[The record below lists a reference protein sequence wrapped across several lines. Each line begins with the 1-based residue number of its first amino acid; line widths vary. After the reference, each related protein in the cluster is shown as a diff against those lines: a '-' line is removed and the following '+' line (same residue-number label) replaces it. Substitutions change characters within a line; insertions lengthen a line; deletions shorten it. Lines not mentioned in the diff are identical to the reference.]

1 MPVARRDSFVAGAG
15 RDVPFGLTSR
25 IFIGIAL
32 IVSTVLVVV
41 LILASLSARR
51 AVNATMRRGLEQS
64 ADLAAQ
70 FLAGRERSLA
80 GGAKVFVQGPYFRAL
95 VAGRRRDDIL
105 DQTFEAAEQLGADW
119 VFITDERGFLLA
131 KSDEPAALGDAMGSV
146 PLIAGALQGRVTTGF
161 GVSRDSLLF
170 QAVAVPIV
178 VPGAAPVGVLVA
190 TKIVD
195 SALARDI
202 SSASNGDILF
212 YAFDTHGTPRVA
224 ASTLPKSVDIQ
235 RLLPAQRNGT
245 RAVIPSA
252 SIGSGS
258 YALQGNSVTTSGGD
272 VVGGFVVLRSR
283 DAERTGITAIR
294 RSLLIASLVGLL
306 LALGASYLAA
316 RRIARPLRAFANAA
330 RRAAEGDYSV
340 ENAGGAGLDALERSD
355 EIGVLGSAFSELL
368 TDLRERKSLAG
379 FVGAPKYQ
387 RGEEP
392 SAPATE
398 TPPLSIV
405 RGGSAARGPVVP
417 AIVPEHLGEPRK
429 ELQRAAGEEATPLL
443 AARFELRELIGAG
456 GNGLVY
462 RAVDRSLNAVI
473 AVKILRLEALD
484 ADAGALE
491 RLKEEIRLARQ
502 VTHRN
507 VVRTHDLGVSG
518 ETHFITME
526 LVDGPSLAD
535 IIAAH
540 GALPEDAV
548 LAIARQLFRALS
560 VAHAQGV
567 IHGDLK
573 PQNVLLNAD
582 GVVKVADFGLAR
594 LATHRG
600 APPDIAGAQV
610 GTPEYMAPEQ
620 LIGEAAHELTDIYA
634 AGVLLREC
642 MTGISPRQADTPLKF
657 ISSKLRVPDESRV
670 TAPMRIRSD
679 ASSLESLVA
688 EMSSHDPARRPAS
701 AEIVSELLQRVAI
714 G

>member
-1 MPVARRDSFVAGAG
+1 MAVANRDSAAAAG

-25 IFIGIAL
+25 IFVGIAL
-32 IVSTVLVVV
+32 IVSTVLAVV

-51 AVNATMRRGLEQS
+51 AVDATMRRGLEQS

-161 GVSRDSLLF
+161 GISRDSLLF

-195 SALARDI
+195 STLARDI
-202 SSASNGDILF
+202 SSASNGDIVF
-212 YAFDTHGTPRVA
+212 YAFDTHGIPRIA
-224 ASTLPKSVDIQ
+224 ASTLPKSVDIK

-252 SIGSGS
+252 SIGGES

-272 VVGGFVVLRSR
+272 VVGGFIVLRSR

-340 ENAGGAGLDALERSD
+340 ENAGGAGLDAFERSD

-368 TDLRERKSLAG
+368 TDLRDRKSL
-379 FVGAPKYQ
+379 VELLGAPRGQ
-387 RGEEP
+387 RTEEP
-392 SAPATE
+392 VKPPSE
-398 TPPLSIV
+398 TPALSIV
-405 RGGSAARGPVVP
+405 RGGSAARGPVVA
-417 AIVPEHLGEPRK
+417 AIAPEHDVEPRK
-429 ELQRAAGEEATPLL
+429 ELRRAAGEEVAPLL

-462 RAVDRSLNAVI
+462 RAVDRSLNSVI
-473 AVKILRLEALD
+473 AIKILRLEALE

-526 LVDGPSLAD
+526 FVDGPSLAD

-540 GALPEDAV
+540 GPLPKDAV
-548 LAIARQLFRALS
+548 LSIARQLFRALS
-560 VAHAQGV
+560 VAHGQGV

-620 LIGEAAHELTDIYA
+620 LIGEAANERTDIYA
-634 AGVLLREC
+634 AGVLLSEC

-657 ISSKLRVPDESRV
+657 ISSRLRVPDESRR
-670 TAPMRIRSD
+670 AEPIRMRSD
-679 ASSLESLVA
+679 ANSLESLIA

-701 AEIVSELLQRVAI
+701 AEIVSELLQRIAI

>member
-1 MPVARRDSFVAGAG
+1 MPVANRDSIAAAG

-32 IVSTVLVVV
+32 IVSTVLAVV

-51 AVNATMRRGLEQS
+51 AVDATMRRGLEQS

-146 PLIAGALQGRVTTGF
+146 PLIAGALQGRVMTGF
-161 GVSRDSLLF
+161 GISRDSLLF

-190 TKIVD
+190 TRIVD
-195 SALARDI
+195 STLARDI
-202 SSASNGDILF
+202 SSASNGDIVF
-212 YAFDTHGTPRVA
+212 YAFDTHGIPRVA

-245 RAVIPSA
+245 RSVIPSA
-252 SIGSGS
+252 SIGGES

-272 VVGGFVVLRSR
+272 VVGGFIVLRSR

-340 ENAGGAGLDALERSD
+340 ENAGGAGLDAFERSD
-355 EIGVLGSAFSELL
+355 EIGVLGTAFSELL
-368 TDLRERKSLAG
+368 TDLRDRKSLVELLG
-379 FVGAPKYQ
+379 VPRTQ
-387 RGEEP
+387 RSEEP
-392 SAPATE
+392 AAPTTE
-398 TPPLSIV
+398 TPALSIV
-405 RGGSAARGPVVP
+405 RGGSAARGPVVA
-417 AIVPEHLGEPRK
+417 AIAPEHVVEPRK
-429 ELQRAAGEEATPLL
+429 ELRRAAGGEAVPLL

-462 RAVDRSLNAVI
+462 RAIDRSLNSVI
-473 AVKILRLEALD
+473 AIKILRLEALE

-526 LVDGPSLAD
+526 FVDGPSLAD

-540 GALPEDAV
+540 GPLPQDAV
-548 LAIARQLFRALS
+548 LSIARQLFRALS
-560 VAHAQGV
+560 VAHGQGV

-600 APPDIAGAQV
+600 VPPDIAGAQV

-620 LIGEAAHELTDIYA
+620 LIGEAANERTDIYA
-634 AGVLLREC
+634 AGVLLSEC
-642 MTGISPRQADTPLKF
+642 VTGISPRQADTPLKF
-657 ISSKLRVPDESRV
+657 ISSKLRAPDQGH
-670 TAPMRIRSD
+670 AAKAIRIRSD
-679 ASSLESLVA
+679 TNSLESLIA

-701 AEIVSELLQRVAI
+701 AEIVSELLQRIAI

>member
-1 MPVARRDSFVAGAG
+1 MPVANRDSTVAAS

-32 IVSTVLVVV
+32 IVSTVLAVV

-51 AVNATMRRGLEQS
+51 AVDATMRRGLEQS

-161 GVSRDSLLF
+161 GISRDSLLF

-190 TKIVD
+190 TRIVD
-195 SALARDI
+195 STLARDI
-202 SSASNGDILF
+202 SSASNGASVF
-212 YAFDTHGTPRVA
+212 FAFDTRGIPRVA

-245 RAVIPSA
+245 RSVIPSA
-252 SIGSGS
+252 SIGGES

-272 VVGGFVVLRSR
+272 VVGGFIVLRSR

-340 ENAGGAGLDALERSD
+340 ENAGGVGHDAFERSD

-368 TDLRERKSLAG
+368 TDLRDRKSLVELLGVPRA
-379 FVGAPKYQ
+379 Q
-387 RGEEP
+387 RSEEP
-392 SAPATE
+392 TTTPATE
-398 TPPLSIV
+398 TPGLSIV
-405 RGGSAARGPVVP
+405 RGGSAARGPVMA
-417 AIVPEHLGEPRK
+417 AIAPEHVVEPRK
-429 ELQRAAGEEATPLL
+429 ELRRAGGGEAAPLL

-462 RAVDRSLNAVI
+462 RAVDRSLNSVI
-473 AVKILRLEALD
+473 AIKILRLEALE

-518 ETHFITME
+518 DTHFITME
-526 LVDGPSLAD
+526 FVDGPSLAD

-540 GALPEDAV
+540 GPLPREAV
-548 LAIARQLFRALS
+548 LSIARQLFRALS

-620 LIGEAAHELTDIYA
+620 LIGEAANERTDIFA
-634 AGVLLREC
+634 AGVLLSEC
-642 MTGISPRQADTPLKF
+642 VTGISPRQADTPLKF
-657 ISSKLRVPDESRV
+657 ISSKLRVPDGSRR
-670 TAPMRIRSD
+670 AEPIRIRSD
-679 ASSLESLVA
+679 ANSLESLIA

-701 AEIVSELLQRVAI
+701 AEIVSELLQRIAI